1 MKTIEQ
7 IALETNDK
15 LDKPFFYD
23 HGAIDFAK
31 EFLAAWLEQSQE
43 PVAWMGRD
51 GEDFSY
57 KESSYFT
64 KPLFLAP
71 QPATLEGYV
80 LVPKEPSDV

>member
-43 PVAWMGRD
+43 PVAYMAASG
-51 GEDFSY
+51 
-57 KESSYFT
+57 T
-64 KPLFLAP
+64 CTP
-71 QPATLEGYV
+71 QRVIASVVQL
-80 LVPKEPSDV
+80 